1 MAEHDERVSAN
12 GRANRATRVSARAR
26 RRRQRYSISGLARE
40 FDVTPRT
47 IRYYEECGLLQPE
60 RRGQQR
66 VYLQRDR
73 VRLRLILRGRRL
85 GFGLS
90 EIGEMVDL
98 HAAGTGERRQ
108 LERMLEHGRTKIAEL
123 RARRDELD
131 ATLQELLSWQER
143 LTVVLAEM
151 ESGGP

>member
-1 MAEHDERVSAN
+1 M
-12 GRANRATRVSARAR
+12 
-26 RRRQRYSISGLARE
+26 
-40 FDVTPRT
+40 
-47 IRYYEECGLLQPE
+47 
-60 RRGQQR
+60 
-66 VYLQRDR
+66 
-73 VRLRLILRGRRL
+73 
-85 GFGLS
+85 S

-98 HAAGTGERRQ
+98 YAAGTGERRQ
-108 LERMLEHGRTKIAEL
+108 LERTLEHGRTKIAEL

>member
-1 MAEHDERVSAN
+1 M
-12 GRANRATRVSARAR
+12 
-26 RRRQRYSISGLARE
+26 
-40 FDVTPRT
+40 TPRT

-98 HAAGTGERRQ
+98 YGADPSERQQ
-108 LERMLEHGRTKIAEL
+108 LERTLEYGRTKIAEL

-131 ATLQELLSWQER
+131 ATIQELLSSQER
-143 LTVVLAEM
+143 LTVVLAGM